1 MPMLDS
7 SHGARCHCWQA
18 RGHICVSLGRLA
30 CRNEQWAGELDG
42 GWREAAGRQAAGRRQ
57 AGESLKPEHVCVC
70 VCVRRCEEGALDYSG
85 RWRVAGASFRRK
97 RAATSKRTRPALLS
111 AITIMLSSLD
121 GSTTRQKMTVQRPDP
136 PTVGRH
142 VPTVYL
148 DTARYCAGPHVATPL
163 RSEAGRELAAR
174 THVVDHG
181 QSTSALWEA
190 ARSQA
195 VSNAHDGF
203 AELAPGLI
211 DPLHTFLPLRLLF
224 YLCLHGLP
232 TRYLRHAFPP
242 LPSRLMLLPQ
252 SSHPTVS
259 LQPLLPSSCPPSLT
273 FF

>member
-1 MPMLDS
+1 
-7 SHGARCHCWQA
+7 
-18 RGHICVSLGRLA
+18 
-30 CRNEQWAGELDG
+30 
-42 GWREAAGRQAAGRRQ
+42 
-57 AGESLKPEHVCVC
+57 
-70 VCVRRCEEGALDYSG
+70 
-85 RWRVAGASFRRK
+85 
-97 RAATSKRTRPALLS
+97 
-111 AITIMLSSLD
+111 MLSSLD

-232 TRYLRHAFPP
+232 TRVLASPTPPPQKTSLVHRLPLSHALFLPFPTLSSSSFP
-242 LPSRLMLLPQ
+242 HSLLA
-252 SSHPTVS
+252 
-259 LQPLLPSSCPPSLT
+259 L
-273 FF
+273 

>member
-1 MPMLDS
+1 
-7 SHGARCHCWQA
+7 
-18 RGHICVSLGRLA
+18 
-30 CRNEQWAGELDG
+30 
-42 GWREAAGRQAAGRRQ
+42 
-57 AGESLKPEHVCVC
+57 
-70 VCVRRCEEGALDYSG
+70 
-85 RWRVAGASFRRK
+85 
-97 RAATSKRTRPALLS
+97 
-111 AITIMLSSLD
+111 MLSSLD

-232 TRYLRHAFPP
+232 TRALTQLSLSNRSFLPRVHLHSHSFRVLASPTPPPQKTSLVHRLPLSHALFLPFPTLSSSSFP
-242 LPSRLMLLPQ
+242 HSLLALHPPPPARILGSVCVLARLGR
-252 SSHPTVS
+252 
-259 LQPLLPSSCPPSLT
+259 QPFCLSFAAP
-273 FF
+273 